1 MSRTAL
7 VLSGG
12 GLTGA
17 VYHIGAL
24 RALNDALLDRSVN
37 DFDIYV
43 GTSAGAV
50 ISSCIANGIRTKDLL
65 RAISGQAGP
74 ANLHRADIFR
84 PNIDEFARKIAG
96 LPAMAAWA
104 CWHYVNHLRDMDLI
118 DFATLFLDA
127 LPSGFFDSE
136 ATAAYL
142 ARVFQLTGQTNDF
155 RKLDKDLLLIA
166 TDLDC
171 GERVVFGRG
180 HDDRA
185 PISRAAAASAAVP
198 VLYKPVKINGR
209 ECVDGGLRGTASID
223 LAIERGADLVICIN
237 PMVPFDNSARSIPKL
252 GTDARRVSEKGFSAV
267 INQVTRTALH
277 AGLQYHLK
285 QVRRAHPGV
294 DILNIEPKGTDA
306 RMFFDNPMRFS
317 SRMRVARHGYE
328 SVIVELDENHD
339 RNKQLLAKHGLTV
352 RRNLVR
358 DQLRLIK
365 RAGYDP
371 RVISHVLQSR
381 PDRPLEVG
389 TSDVRWDRFESTLEL
404 LDREVALRRS
414 AATATSPVKARPQR
428 PGTRRRTPVPRA
440 TIPAKRAS

>member
-50 ISSCIANGIRTKDLL
+50 ISSCVANGIRTKDLL

-74 ANLHRADIFR
+74 ANLHRSDVFR
-84 PNIDEFARKIAG
+84 PNVDEFVRKIVG
-96 LPAMAAWA
+96 LPAIAAWA
-104 CWHYVNHLRDMDLI
+104 CWHYLKNIRDMDLI
-118 DFATLFLDA
+118 DLGTLCLDA

-136 ATAAYL
+136 ATADYL
-142 ARVFQLTGQTNDF
+142 AKVFELTGRTDDF
-155 RKLDKDLLLIA
+155 RKLEKDLLLIA
-166 TDLDC
+166 TDLDN

-180 HDDRA
+180 HNELA

-198 VLYKPVKINGR
+198 VLYKPVKINGQ
-209 ECVDGGLRGTASID
+209 ECVDGGVRGTASID

-252 GTDARRVSEKGFSAV
+252 GADARRVSEKGFSAV

-294 DILNIEPKGTDA
+294 DIVAIEPKRTDA

-339 RNKQLLAKHGLTV
+339 RNKELLAKHGLTV
-352 RRNLVR
+352 RRN
-358 DQLRLIK
+358 
-365 RAGYDP
+365 
-371 RVISHVLQSR
+371 R
-381 PDRPLEVG
+381 PFEVG
-389 TSDVRWDRFESTLEL
+389 TNDARWDRFESTLEL
-404 LDREVALRRS
+404 LDREV
-414 AATATSPVKARPQR
+414 
-428 PGTRRRTPVPRA
+428 TRRRPSAGRASIPAPRA
-440 TIPAKRAS
+440 S

>member
-50 ISSCIANGIRTKDLL
+50 ITSCIANGISTKELL

-74 ANLHRADIFR
+74 ANLHRGDIFR
-84 PNIDEFARKIAG
+84 PNIDEFVRKIAG

-104 CWHYVNHLRDMDLI
+104 CWHYIKNIRDMDLI

-136 ATAAYL
+136 ATADYL
-142 ARVFQLTGQTNDF
+142 ARVFDLTGRTDDF
-155 RKLDKDLLLIA
+155 RKLEKDLILIA
-166 TDLDC
+166 TDLDN
-171 GERVVFGRG
+171 GERVIFGRG
-180 HDDRA
+180 HNDRA
-185 PISRAAAASAAVP
+185 RISRAAAASAAVP
-198 VLYKPVKINGR
+198 VLYKPVKINGQ

-294 DILNIEPKGTDA
+294 DILNIEPKGSDA

-339 RNKQLLAKHGLTV
+339 RNKEVLAKHGLTV

-365 RAGYDP
+365 RAAYDP

-381 PDRPLEVG
+381 PDRPLTVG
-389 TSDVRWDRFESTLEL
+389 TNDARWDRFESTLEL
-404 LDREVALRRS
+404 LDREVTLRR
-414 AATATSPVKARPQR
+414 AKA
-428 PGTRRRTPVPRA
+428 
-440 TIPAKRAS
+440 S